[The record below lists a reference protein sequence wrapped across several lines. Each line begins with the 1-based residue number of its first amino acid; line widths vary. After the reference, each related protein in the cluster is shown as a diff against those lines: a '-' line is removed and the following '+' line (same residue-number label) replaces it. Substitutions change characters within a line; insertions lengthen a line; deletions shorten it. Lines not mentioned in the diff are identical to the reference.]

1 MCLIFSL
8 NRVTYDYKTGTA
20 IKNNKKFDFE
30 KIIYADKFMHSNR
43 DQDKKIEEKIAQL
56 RI

>member
-20 IKNNKKFDFE
+20 IKNNKKFDFK